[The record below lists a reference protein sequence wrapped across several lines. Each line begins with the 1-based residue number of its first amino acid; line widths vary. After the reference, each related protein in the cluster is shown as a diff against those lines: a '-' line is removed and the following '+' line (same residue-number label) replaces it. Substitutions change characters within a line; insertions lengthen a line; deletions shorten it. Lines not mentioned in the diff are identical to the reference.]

1 MQESSREEPM
11 RPIDRTVWYVE
22 SHLNVAMSLDDI
34 AKTAGVSKFALTRA
48 FFATTGRTVL
58 AYARAR
64 RLSEAAKSLQNGAPS
79 ILDVA
84 LSVGYASHEAFSRA
98 FRGHFGLTPVEAR
111 YGRCPISLT
120 EAIDMSNDPARPT
133 LSPRFEDHKAFKVVG
148 LNRRFSMQNTA
159 GIPGLWQSFGQHI
172 GSIPGEVP
180 GTAYGVCY
188 NQEGDSFDYLCG
200 VEVRLAS
207 DLPQEFVVLEVPSN
221 RYAIFHHGGHVTD
234 IHAIMRAIFSNWLP
248 TSGHQAAAAPV
259 FERYGREFDPRTGAG
274 GFDVYVP
281 LKV

>member
-1 MQESSREEPM
+1 M

-22 SHLNVAMSLDDI
+22 SHLDRAIALEDI
-34 AKTAGVSKFALTRA
+34 ADIAGVSKFALTRA
-48 FFATTGRTVL
+48 FPARTGHTVL

-64 RLSEAAKSLQNGAPS
+64 RLSEAAKSLQRGAPC

-98 FRGHFGLTPVEAR
+98 FRDHFGLTPVEAR
-111 YGRCPISLT
+111 HGRRPLSLT
-120 EAIDMSNDPARPT
+120 EAIDMSNDPSRPA
-133 LSPRFEDHKAFKVVG
+133 LSPRFEDRKAFKVAG
-148 LNRRFSMQNTA
+148 FSRRFSMQNTA
-159 GIPGLWQSFGQHI
+159 GIPALWQSFGQHI

-180 GTAYGVCY
+180 GVAYGVCY
-188 NQEGDSFDYLCG
+188 NSDGDSFDYLCG
-200 VEVRLAS
+200 VGVRSAS
-207 DLPQEFVVLEVPSN
+207 DLPKEFVTLDVPPN

-234 IHAIMRAIFSNWLP
+234 IHAIMRAIFSDWLP
-248 TSGHQAAAAPV
+248 ASGRQTAEAPL
-259 FERYGREFDPRTGAG
+259 FECYGPEFDPRTGAG

>member
-1 MQESSREEPM
+1 M

-22 SHLNVAMSLDDI
+22 SHLNGAVSLDDTAKI
-34 AKTAGVSKFALTRA
+34 AGLSKFALTRA
-48 FFATTGRTVL
+48 FLAATGHTVL

-64 RLSEAAKSLQNGAPS
+64 RLSEAAKSLQKGAPS

-111 YGRCPISLT
+111 YGHRSLSLT
-120 EAIDMSNDPARPT
+120 EAIDMSNDPTRPA
-133 LSPRFEDHKAFKVVG
+133 LSPRFEDRKAFKVVG
-148 LNRRFSMQNTA
+148 FNRRVSMQNTA
-159 GIPGLWQSFGQHI
+159 GIPALWQSFGQYI

-180 GTAYGVCY
+180 GVAYGVCY
-188 NQEGDSFDYLCG
+188 NQDGGSFDYLCG
-200 VEVRLAS
+200 VEVRSAS
-207 DLPQEFVVLEVPSN
+207 DPPHEFVTLEVPPN
-221 RYAIFHHGGHVTD
+221 RYAIFHHGCHITD
-234 IHAIMRAIFSNWLP
+234 IHAIMRAIFSDWAP
-248 TSGHQAAAAPV
+248 VSGRQIAAAPL
-259 FERYGREFDPRTGAG
+259 FERYGPEFDPRTGAG